1 MSNFIFDNIG
11 GQTKMKKK
19 KRIVLKDF
27 KKPQKI
33 KKGINK
39 IRLPRAPPI
48 I

>member
-19 KRIVLKDF
+19 RLVLKDF

-33 KKGINK
+33 KVNTLMKMK
-39 IRLPRAPPI
+39 KSEYVKRF
-48 I
+48 